1 MILAWPAGMDL
12 KEMDS
17 KMRSLFLN
25 DIGMACGHE
34 LERNGF
40 KDEVFVSE

>member
-1 MILAWPAGMDL
+1 MAWPAGMDL

-17 KMRSLFLN
+17 KIRSLILN
-25 DIGMACGHE
+25 VIGMACGHGF
-34 LERNGF
+34 ERNGF